1 MIKVKAR
8 RIDTKDTASGARDSQ
23 DAGGTASS
31 AEANMND
38 IKRRDPESKTLEED
52 ETDASDGDMDLIQL
66 KKKEQAYKKKR
77 FYDSVNQE
85 KPSGSGGAVISG
97 STSGSRSTASS
108 SRAGSTAPTIWVP
121 REGVLKSG
129 ILAEAKRRQRPIRAK
144 EGTASGSSSTAS
156 SSGAGST
163 DIDPMVPRSSGAG
176 GDTAGAEGTKKQ
188 DDESSDDS
196 DTWGNW
202 GKQPLLPEA
211 EAASAWTPGAGS
223 AASGSS
229 GAVIISSKGV
239 AGSNSK
245 WKGAIFQHQSKWK
258 GPIPKWVPKQAAS
271 GKGQSKGKWKG
282 PIPKWGPKPPPF
294 PPPRP
299 DPKRM
304 PRPKHTTPPGP
315 PLPPE
320 GQAAEGHAPEQLL
333 HQHTAESAKL
343 RWRFLAWAHMGV
355 DVGRQD

>member
-1 MIKVKAR
+1 MIKVKPR

-129 ILAEAKRRQRPIRAK
+129 ILAEAKRRQGPIRAK

-163 DIDPMVPRSSGAG
+163 
-176 GDTAGAEGTKKQ
+176 
-188 DDESSDDS
+188 
-196 DTWGNW
+196 
-202 GKQPLLPEA
+202 
-211 EAASAWTPGAGS
+211 ASAWTPGAGS

-239 AGSNSK
+239 AGSNCK
-245 WKGAIFQHQSKWK
+245 WKGAIFEHQSKWK

-343 RWRFLAWAHMGV
+343 RWRFLAWAHMGA